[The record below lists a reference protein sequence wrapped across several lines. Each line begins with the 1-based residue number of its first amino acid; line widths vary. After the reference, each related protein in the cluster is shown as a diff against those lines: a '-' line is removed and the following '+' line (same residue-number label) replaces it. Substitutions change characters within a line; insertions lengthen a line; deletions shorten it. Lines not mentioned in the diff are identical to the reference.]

1 MTANTNSS
9 TRARVPLI
17 GKLLRS
23 SSLQSKEKANHAC
36 FALSSVVSLRC
47 HTCPFGQAKDL
58 KACIAHSPQECEYYD
73 NGCFF
78 EYQGRMKKMGCGR
91 DWKRPTG
98 CHDTACIKW
107 CFSSL
112 CNKELVKQSPFRKE
126 LDDEENREKDDSEG
140 NWWNSIFGSSASI
153 YFISPGIFRLL
164 LAYNTAKL
172 LL

>member
-9 TRARVPLI
+9 TYARAHDCLES
-17 GKLLRS
+17 LL
-23 SSLQSKEKANHAC
+23 QIEEKVNQTC

-47 HTCPFGQAKDL
+47 HTCPSGQAKDL
-58 KACIAHSPQECEYYD
+58 KACIAHSPEECEYYD

-98 CHDTACIKW
+98 CHDSTCIKW

-112 CNKELVKQSPFRKE
+112 CNKQLVEQSPFRKE
-126 LDDEENREKDDSEG
+126 LRDDEANTEKGDLEG
-140 NWWNSIFGSSASI
+140 NWWNSIFGSSAPI
-153 YFISPGIFRLL
+153 YFTSPGIFCFL
-164 LAYNTAKL
+164 LAYSIAKL